1 MNDKMMI
8 TLVSIF
14 YHSIIQITKSQL
26 KNKQMKNRFK
36 SLLKATIIIAIAV
49 FTTIKATAQGNPGGP
64 GSSGSGILGNGSP
77 AGGGSPAVPF
87 DGGMSIMLVASG
99 IGYAAKKLKRK

>member
-1 MNDKMMI
+1 MI

-36 SLLKATIIIAIAV
+36 SLLKATLIIAIAV
-49 FTTIKATAQGNPGGP
+49 FTTIKANAQGNPGGP
-64 GSSGSGILGNGSP
+64 GSAGSGISGDGSP
-77 AGGGSPAVPF
+77 VGGTPSVPF
-87 DGGMSIMLVASG
+87 DGGMSLMLAASG